1 MSKDRIKAI
10 HRLKEYVQEHNMT
23 QRDLE
28 RKLDLCSGYI
38 WNAADKDSDIGE
50 GILYKLKQKCPDVSI
65 DWLVTGEEP
74 ELKSGDDSTKT
85 DNQVPTG
92 PTSEDIK
99 NALAS
104 SYEFTLKSKDE
115 TIMALTR
122 KIAELQAELNY
133 LKK

>member
-10 HRLKEYVQEHNMT
+10 HRLKEYIQKHNMT

-50 GILYKLKQKCPDVSI
+50 SILYKLKQKCPDVSI

-85 DNQVPTG
+85 DNQAPIG